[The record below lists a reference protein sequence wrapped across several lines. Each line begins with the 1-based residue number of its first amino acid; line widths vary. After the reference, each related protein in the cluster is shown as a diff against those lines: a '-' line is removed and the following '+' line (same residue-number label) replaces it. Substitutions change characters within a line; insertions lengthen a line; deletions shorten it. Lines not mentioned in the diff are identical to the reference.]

1 MSIVK
6 NHLLAT
12 MLKNERNYK
21 TAVLLALVQS
31 VESNHMVYLPNAYD
45 MIKHVMNKH
54 QFAGYLSALSNEGK
68 YTPWNDGEDNSYWGQ
83 VNA

>member
-1 MSIVK
+1 MSTVK
-6 NHLLAT
+6 NHLLAA

-31 VESNHMVYLPNAYD
+31 VESNRMVYLPNAYD
-45 MIKHVMNKH
+45 AVKGAMNKH
-54 QFAGYLSALSNEGK
+54 QFAGYLSALTKEGK
-68 YTPWNDGEDNSYWGQ
+68 YSPWNDGEDEGYWGQ

>member
-1 MSIVK
+1 
-6 NHLLAT
+6 
-12 MLKNERNYK
+12 
-21 TAVLLALVQS
+21 
-31 VESNHMVYLPNAYD
+31 

-68 YTPWNDGEDNSYWGQ
+68 YTPWNDGEDNGYWGQ